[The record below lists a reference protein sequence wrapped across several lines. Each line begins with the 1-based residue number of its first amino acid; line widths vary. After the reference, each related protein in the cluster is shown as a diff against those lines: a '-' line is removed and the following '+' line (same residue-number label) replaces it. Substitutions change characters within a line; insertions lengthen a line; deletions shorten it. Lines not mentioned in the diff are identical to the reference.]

1 MLFAVLGSTKEIT
14 ATNAKI
20 EGREVFST
28 LITTAATI
36 AALWDIISHPWPGF

>member
-28 LITTAATI
+28 LITIAATI
-36 AALWDIISHPWPGF
+36 AALRM

>member
-20 EGREVFST
+20 EGRENFST
-28 LITTAATI
+28 LVTI
-36 AALWDIISHPWPGF
+36 AALRILLSTQQLAY